1 MKNAD
6 LPAMPLVN
14 ENGAP
19 HFACDLAMTD
29 SNCTGLTKREMFAMN
44 AMQGIL
50 SNSGGVIQGNN
61 HTGTGWCNSNAKDL
75 ARWSL
80 ECADALLKELES

>member
-6 LPAMPLVN
+6 RTAMPNRSQSPDNVV
-14 ENGAP
+14 G
-19 HFACDLAMTD
+19 
-29 SNCTGLTKREMFAMN
+29 GLTKREMFAMH

-61 HTGTGWCNSNAKDL
+61 RSGTGWCNSNAQDL
-75 ARWSL
+75 AKWSI
-80 ECADALLKELES
+80 ECADALLKELEK

>member
-6 LPAMPLVN
+6 IPAMPVN
-14 ENGAP
+14 SFLKEG
-19 HFACDLAMTD
+19 DLAVST
-29 SNCTGLTKREMFAMN
+29 NEFQGLTKREMFAMN

-61 HTGTGWCNSNAKDL
+61 YSGTGWCNSSADDL
-75 ARWSL
+75 AKLSV
-80 ECADALLKELES
+80 ECADALLKEL